1 MARTRYKIF
10 DNNQPYFLTCTIV
23 KWLPI
28 FGNPEIAQIIL
39 NSLRFLQE
47 HKRLTIFAYVIIEH
61 HLHLVASSK
70 NLTKE
75 MGDFKSYS
83 ARKIIDY
90 FKDNNN
96 QFILKQLKY
105 FKLKHKK
112 DRTYQLWQE
121 VNHPQLIQGDEMMR
135 QKIESVHQ
143 NPVTH
148 GNVDDAIH
156 WRYSSA
162 RNYEGMEGLLEV
174 ETEWF

>member
-10 DNNQPYFLTCTIV
+10 ENNQPYFLTCTV
-23 KWLPI
+23 VSWFPI
-28 FGNPEIAQIIL
+28 FRNPEIAQIIL
-39 NSLRFLQE
+39 NSIRFLQE
-47 HKRLTIFAYVIIEH
+47 HKRLTIFAYVIMEH

-75 MGDFKSYS
+75 IGDFKSYS
-83 ARKIIDY
+83 AREIIDC
-90 FKDNNN
+90 FKDQNN

-121 VNHPQLIQGDEMMR
+121 GNHPQLIQEDEMMR
-135 QKIESVHQ
+135 QKIEYIHQ

-148 GNVDDAIH
+148 EYVDDSIH